1 MSSNI
6 LKNAVDTVYGKKCI
20 EKAHSVT
27 VDNNSFT
34 HSQKFK
40 LKILKC

>member
-6 LKNAVDTVYGKKCI
+6 LKNAVDTVYGKK
-20 EKAHSVT
+20 SFT
-27 VDNNSFT
+27 VDKNSLT